1 MREMALLIWICLL
14 FLVAAVVGS
23 VAVAVV
29 RGLRAW
35 RTFRRLSRAVSGAI
49 DDVLRRGE
57 AAEAHAVALTEKS
70 ARLTASVAHLQASLA
85 ELAILRSAF
94 ANARSSLSFRM
105 PSK

>member
-1 MREMALLIWICLL
+1 MALLIWICLL
-14 FLVAAVVGS
+14 FLVVAVVGP

-35 RTFRRLSRAVSGAI
+35 RTFRRLTRAVSGAI

-57 AAEAHAVALTEKS
+57 AAEAHAIALTAKTE
-70 ARLTASVAHLQASLA
+70 RLSSSIAHLQESLA
-85 ELAILRSAF
+85 EVAILRSAF